1 MSYEPAPE
9 GNMGFVIS
17 KILMMLILPPA
28 GPLILAAAGFAVIR
42 RYRRVGRV
50 LIISGF
56 VALYLLSIQ
65 PVSDVLMRPLEKSFP
80 PLRTMAV
87 KAHAI
92 VVLSGGVKD
101 LTWLGLRPEPSE
113 FSLERLIAG
122 VKFYKALHVP
132 LVLSGGSGDPTNLE
146 ISEADAMARVAAS
159 IGVPRKDIVVER
171 KSRNTIESARAV
183 RKILAGRRIILVTS
197 AFHMKR
203 ASAMFKTQGLEVLPA
218 PAGYTTEQKGLSLFF
233 LFPTAGNLHVSTMAM
248 HEYLSYVWY
257 KGRGDI

>member
-1 MSYEPAPE
+1 
-9 GNMGFVIS
+9 MGFVIS
-17 KILMMLILPPA
+17 KILMILILPPA
-28 GPLILAAAGFAVIR
+28 GPLILAAAGFVIIR
-42 RYRRVGRV
+42 RYRRAGRV

-80 PLRTMAV
+80 PLKGSEGRANV
-87 KAHAI
+87 I

-101 LTWLGLRPEPSE
+101 LSWVGLQSEPSE
-113 FSLERLIAG
+113 VSLERLIAG
-122 VKFYKALHVP
+122 VRLSQVLHLP

-146 ISEADAMARVAAS
+146 MYEAEAMARVAAD

-183 RKILAGRRIILVTS
+183 GKILAGRRIILVTS

-203 ASAMFKTQGLEVLPA
+203 ASAMFKAQGLEVLPA
-218 PAGYTTEQKGLSLFF
+218 PAGYTTDQRGLSLFF
-233 LFPTAGNLHVSTMAM
+233 LFPTADNLHVSTMAM